1 MKKDADEDEPVSPA
15 QEKLILE
22 TFSYIHKIISRKL
35 GSRHRDFVKDLEQ
48 RAFLKLWRWKMA
60 HGENDLSGKEWQKM
74 ANVVA
79 HNEAT
84 EFFRE
89 KYTRDILFSQMDEQ
103 TAEEVL
109 AVESTDILAGNSLPE
124 IRSLLA
130 LVWIAAQT
138 LTLRQKYAYF
148 LQYPDFIVEFIVVG
162 CCSIEELA
170 AYFNAT
176 EEKLSEIIDSLPLRD
191 EKIGRL
197 LEEILGEKLSPKQI
211 WEARAKA
218 KAKLASRLK
227 DFIYNERLFVQ
238 SRD

>member
-1 MKKDADEDEPVSPA
+1 MKKDDEESVSPA

-35 GSRHRDFVKDLEQ
+35 GSRHQDSVKDLEQ
-48 RAFLKLWRWKMA
+48 RAFLKLWRWKLT
-60 HGENDLSGKEWQKM
+60 HRENDLSGEEWQRM

-79 HNEAT
+79 HNEVA

-89 KYTRDILFSQMDEQ
+89 KYTRDVLFSQMDEQ
-103 TAEEVL
+103 TKEEVL
-109 AVESTDILAGNSLPE
+109 SVESSNILAGNSVPE

-138 LTLRQKYAYF
+138 LTLRQKYTYF
-148 LQYPDFIVEFIVVG
+148 LQYPDFIVEFIIVG
-162 CCSIEELA
+162 CCSIEELTV
-170 AYFNAT
+170 YFETT
-176 EEKLSEIIDSLPLRD
+176 EKKLSQMIDNLPLSD
-191 EKIGRL
+191 EKIGSL
-197 LEEILGEKLSPKQI
+197 LEEVLSEKLSPKQI

-218 KAKLASRLK
+218 KAKLVSRLK

-238 SRD
+238 RRD

>member
-1 MKKDADEDEPVSPA
+1 MKKEDDEDEPVSPA
-15 QEKLILE
+15 QEKRILA

-35 GSRHRDFVKDLEQ
+35 GSAHRDSIEDIKQ
-48 RAFLKLWRWKMA
+48 RVFLKLWQWKI
-60 HGENDLSGKEWQKM
+60 GQSEKNLSDEEWQKM
-74 ANVVA
+74 AHVVA
-79 HNEAT
+79 NNEVAD
-84 EFFRE
+84 FFR
-89 KYTRDILFSQMDEQ
+89 KKDNRHILFSQMDEG
-103 TAEEVL
+103 TEEKVL
-109 AVESTDILAGNSLPE
+109 SVESTDMIAGNSLPE

-130 LVWIAAQT
+130 LVWIVAQT
-138 LTLRQKYAYF
+138 LTLRQKYTYF

-162 CCSIEELA
+162 CCSIKELA

-197 LEEILGEKLSPKQI
+197 LEEILGEKIAPKQI